1 MGAVEVP
8 DARAPAYRQSV
19 GEVLIVLDVDARS
32 GLSEDEAHAR
42 LARHG
47 PNELSAEKP
56 VPAWRKFLAQF
67 QDVLVILLLVLLAGV
82 IGLPAEGNAV
92 VLPLLATQILWI
104 NMVTDG
110 APALALGVDPADA
123 DVMARPP
130 RPPAEGVITG
140 RMWLGI
146 LFVGVVM
153 ATGTLLVLDAGVPG
167 GLIEGSGTLRY
178 AQTMAFTT
186 LTLFQVFNVFN
197 ARSDER
203 SAFSGLFK
211 NRWLWRATGLS
222 LALQVAVVHV
232 PFLQQAFST
241 VSLNAGDWLRCAAVA
256 SSVLWMREL
265 SKVATR
271 AMGNPG

>member
-1 MGAVEVP
+1 MVLADDNFASIVAAVEEG
-8 DARAPAYRQSV
+8 RAIFSN
-19 GEVLIVLDVDARS
+19 I
-32 GLSEDEAHAR
+32 
-42 LARHG
+42 
-47 PNELSAEKP
+47 
-56 VPAWRKFLAQF
+56 RKFLRYLISSNIGEVMTMF
-67 QDVLVILLLVLLAGV
+67 FGVLLAGV
-82 IGLPAEGNAV
+82 IGLPAEGSTV

-110 APALALGVDPADA
+110 APALALGVDPVDA
-123 DVMARPP
+123 DVMMRPP
-130 RPPAEGVITG
+130 RSRTEGVITG

-146 LFVGVVM
+146 FFVGAVM
-153 ATGTLLVLDAGVPG
+153 ATGTLLVLDASVPG

-203 SAFSGLFK
+203 SAFSGLFR
-211 NRWLWRATGLS
+211 NRWLWGATGLS
-222 LALQVAVVHV
+222 LALQIAVVHV

-241 VSLNAGDWLRCAAVA
+241 VSLSAGDWLQCTAVA
-256 SSVLWMREL
+256 SSVLWLREL

-271 AMGNPG
+271 ALGNPG